1 MFQTC
6 LIVDLCLRTRIS
18 IQFCVLNTL
27 GLWFRVH
34 VRASVSS
41 PLTKHV
47 WIVVLVVY
55 KHRLHPVLQTRLEC
69 GSLCAYTHQFPALCF
84 KHVWIMVPCLGTSIC
99 LLLPWS
105 NTFVSNAFGL
115 WISVCA
121 HGSVSSLVQTRLIM
135 VACLFRLEP
144 KWLRLTWIIPCKCLV
159 LLVYPSFVQMVLSL
173 ESGDCGATCSCIA
186 SFNYFENYAPDG
198 SCVIKLAF
206 LVTLDVKDFRT
217 GCCGTRWLCTARI
230 TVDRLVL

>member
-1 MFQTC
+1 
-6 LIVDLCLRTRIS
+6 
-18 IQFCVLNTL
+18 
-27 GLWFRVH
+27 
-34 VRASVSS
+34 
-41 PLTKHV
+41 
-47 WIVVLVVY
+47 
-55 KHRLHPVLQTRLEC
+55 
-69 GSLCAYTHQFPALCF
+69 
-84 KHVWIMVPCLGTSIC
+84 MVPCLGTSIR
-99 LLLPWS
+99 LLLLWS
-105 NTFVSNAFGL
+105 NTLVSNAFGL

-135 VACLFRLEP
+135 VACLFKLEP

-206 LVTLDVKDFRT
+206 LVTLDVKDFTESRSIPVRFSAPCRYRAELPSEMST
-217 GCCGTRWLCTARI
+217 MQRFKLLGSSA
-230 TVDRLVL
+230 